1 MMKSVTKGWMAAI
14 GVGLLWGSEG
24 ALATLPLQTIDAR
37 LLVWLR
43 YMMAFFVLSLVLIFS
58 AMLHKKTQSK
68 PKLAFSWA
76 NRSELF
82 KLLVCGVVGQGLFS
96 FLSFLS
102 LDYISLSE
110 NGVIQGL
117 VPIAILAIGQLFYGA
132 RFTRMQIVS
141 SGIALVGVTMLV
153 LAPPF
158 TSQDRG
164 VNIGHLICLLSVLS
178 FASVTHLRAQLAEK
192 YGATCTMHYQF
203 GFAAVGFF
211 IYLLVSG
218 IDVPSLLLVIRPSWS
233 LLCIIVLGGFVSG
246 LGYIA
251 YIYGIE
257 RVGVEGSSMALNLIP
272 MSAFFIAVL
281 VFGEPITPFRALA
294 VGLIIV
300 AMTLFAA
307 SDKSREMTSKTVL
320 TN

>member
-1 MMKSVTKGWMAAI
+1 
-14 GVGLLWGSEG
+14 
-24 ALATLPLQTIDAR
+24 
-37 LLVWLR
+37 
-43 YMMAFFVLSLVLIFS
+43 
-58 AMLHKKTQSK
+58 
-68 PKLAFSWA
+68 
-76 NRSELF
+76 
-82 KLLVCGVVGQGLFS
+82 CGVVGQGLFS

-117 VPIAILAIGQLFYGA
+117 VPIAILAIGQVFYGA
-132 RFTRMQIVS
+132 RFTRMQIAS
-141 SGIALVGVTMLV
+141 SGIALIGVSILV

-158 TSQDRG
+158 TSEDSG

-178 FASVTHLRAQLAEK
+178 FASVTHLRAHLAEK
-192 YGATCTMHYQF
+192 YGATRTMHYQF

-218 IDVPSLLLVIRPSWS
+218 IDVPSLLLVMRPSWS
-233 LLCIIVLGGFVSG
+233 LLCIMVLGGFVSG

-281 VFGEPITPFRALA
+281 VFGEPITPLRAMA

-300 AMTLFAA
+300 AMMLFAT
-307 SDKSREMTSKTVL
+307 SNKSREMTSKTVS

>member
-1 MMKSVTKGWMAAI
+1 
-14 GVGLLWGSEG
+14 
-24 ALATLPLQTIDAR
+24 
-37 LLVWLR
+37 
-43 YMMAFFVLSLVLIFS
+43 MAFFILSLVLIFS
-58 AMLHKKTQSK
+58 TMIHKKTQSK

-76 NRSELF
+76 NRSDLF

-132 RFTRMQIVS
+132 RFTCMQIAS

-158 TSQDRG
+158 TSRDRG

-178 FASVTHLRAQLAEK
+178 FASVTHLRVQLAEK

-203 GFAAVGFF
+203 GLRRLVFSF
-211 IYLLVSG
+211 IY
-218 IDVPSLLLVIRPSWS
+218 W
-233 LLCIIVLGGFVSG
+233 FQ
-246 LGYIA
+246 
-251 YIYGIE
+251 
-257 RVGVEGSSMALNLIP
+257 AL
-272 MSAFFIAVL
+272 MYQVCYW
-281 VFGEPITPFRALA
+281 
-294 VGLIIV
+294 
-300 AMTLFAA
+300 
-307 SDKSREMTSKTVL
+307 
-320 TN
+320 

>member
-1 MMKSVTKGWMAAI
+1 MKSVTKGWMAAI

-58 AMLHKKTQSK
+58 AMLHQKTQSK

-76 NRSELF
+76 NRSDLF

-132 RFTRMQIVS
+132 RFTRMQIAS

-300 AMTLFAA
+300 AMMLFAA
-307 SDKSREMTSKTVL
+307 SNKSREMTSKTVL

>member
-1 MMKSVTKGWMAAI
+1 
-14 GVGLLWGSEG
+14 
-24 ALATLPLQTIDAR
+24 
-37 LLVWLR
+37 
-43 YMMAFFVLSLVLIFS
+43 
-58 AMLHKKTQSK
+58 
-68 PKLAFSWA
+68 
-76 NRSELF
+76 
-82 KLLVCGVVGQGLFS
+82 
-96 FLSFLS
+96 
-102 LDYISLSE
+102 
-110 NGVIQGL
+110 
-117 VPIAILAIGQLFYGA
+117 
-132 RFTRMQIVS
+132 
-141 SGIALVGVTMLV
+141 MLV

-164 VNIGHLICLLSVLS
+164 VNIGLLICLLSVLS

-211 IYLLVSG
+211 IYLLVAG
-218 IDVPSLLLVIRPSWS
+218 PDVPSLLLVIHPSWS

-281 VFGEPITPFRALA
+281 VFGEPITPFRTLA
-294 VGLIIV
+294 AGLIIV
-300 AMTLFAA
+300 AMMLFAA
-307 SDKSREMTSKTVL
+307 SNKSRGMTPKTVL